1 MVDAVTNRERDR
13 QVALQHAMDRLKAF
27 GTDDVVTLLDL
38 ADITAQHTTDNFIQV
53 TVRMDA
59 HDLAD
64 VLQTLADSRDAW
76 LTLAGDWE
84 TRGRR
89 ALEGMKGSNN
99 LMHTWRERA
108 LSAEDKL
115 RALTTPRDDDPGDDA

>member
-1 MVDAVTNRERDR
+1 MVDAVTDRERDR
-13 QVALQHAMDRLKAF
+13 QVALQQAKDRLKAF

-38 ADITAQHTTDNFIQV
+38 ADITVAHTTDNFIQV

-64 VLQTLADSRDAW
+64 VLQTLTASRDAW

-84 TRGRR
+84 TRARR
-89 ALEGMKGSNN
+89 ALKGMKGSNN
-99 LMHTWRERA
+99 LMHIWRERA

-115 RALTTPRDDDPGDDA
+115 RVLTTPRDDDPGDDA